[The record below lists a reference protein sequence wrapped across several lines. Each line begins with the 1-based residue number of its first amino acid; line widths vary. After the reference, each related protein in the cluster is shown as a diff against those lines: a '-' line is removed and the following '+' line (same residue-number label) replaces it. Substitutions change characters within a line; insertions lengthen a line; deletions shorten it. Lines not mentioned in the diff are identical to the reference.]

1 MQRQPVMKVLALD
14 FDGVVCDSV
23 RECFATALA
32 AYEAMTP
39 DSPLIGRIRS
49 RCGEGRWHS
58 LDLMGD
64 PVAASFENMMPLGNR
79 AEDFGISLAASEN
92 FLELMDQ
99 SAYDTFA
106 STVDPS
112 WIDAFHAE
120 FYEQRAAARA
130 FDHHGWLDLH
140 APYPFFSEILR
151 RRSVDTTVALAT
163 AKDRRSAGIL
173 LEHLGLGGI
182 VAPELILDKETGVTK
197 TAHLTEL
204 SNRLRFDFADI
215 TFVDDKVNHLQAT
228 AGLGIRPVLAGW
240 GFNTPREHELA
251 RRLGFAIAN
260 IDNAE
265 TVLFGGGTID

>member
-106 STVDPS
+106 ATVDPA

-182 VAPELILDKETGVTK
+182 VAPGRVEHSHRIVPISMRRFRVSEVNRSHGCLIASPFL
-197 TAHLTEL
+197 
-204 SNRLRFDFADI
+204 
-215 TFVDDKVNHLQAT
+215 
-228 AGLGIRPVLAGW
+228 LGITQIVPTR
-240 GFNTPREHELA
+240 NE
-251 RRLGFAIAN
+251 
-260 IDNAE
+260 
-265 TVLFGGGTID
+265 